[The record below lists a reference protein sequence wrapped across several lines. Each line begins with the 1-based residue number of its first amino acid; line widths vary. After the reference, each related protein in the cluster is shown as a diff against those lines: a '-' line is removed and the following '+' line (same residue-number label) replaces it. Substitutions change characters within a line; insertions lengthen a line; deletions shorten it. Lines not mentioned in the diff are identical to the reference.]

1 VRVAKGRKGTH
12 VIRSMDWGQ
21 VLTIIFGTAGF
32 MGIFVLLINRQIDM
46 VNKRIDSL
54 EKRFDDVNR
63 RLDKI
68 EEDIK
73 DFKREVNE
81 RLNRMEEILY
91 KALGAEA
98 KKGD

>member
-1 VRVAKGRKGTH
+1 
-12 VIRSMDWGQ
+12 MDWGQ

-32 MGIFVLLINRQIDM
+32 MGIFVLLL
-46 VNKRIDSL
+46 NKRIDDL
-54 EKRFDDVNR
+54 RHDVDK

-91 KALGAEA
+91 KALGEEA